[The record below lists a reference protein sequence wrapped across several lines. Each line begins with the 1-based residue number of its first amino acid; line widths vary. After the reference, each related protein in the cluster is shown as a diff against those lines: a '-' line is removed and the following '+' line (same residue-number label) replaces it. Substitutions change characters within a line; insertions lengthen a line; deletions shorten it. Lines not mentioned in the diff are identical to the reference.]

1 MSITEHKHVSEA
13 SVTPV
18 RRIEVFTGAGRR
30 RAWTEEEKAAII
42 AESYETGA
50 RASQVA
56 RRHGLTPQQLFAWR
70 RAAQR
75 QVAEE
80 LGDVA
85 PFVPAVVESASA
97 PECSAS
103 RAAPVVELEINDG
116 HLWIWRDAEI
126 ELVTAI
132 VGALKRA
139 K

>member
-13 SVTPV
+13 EVSPV

-30 RAWTEEEKAAII
+30 RAWTEDEKAAII
-42 AESYETGA
+42 AESYEAGA

-70 RAAQR
+70 RAAR
-75 QVAEE
+75 QPVAEE
-80 LGDVA
+80 LGDTA
-85 PFVPAVVESASA
+85 PFVPAVVESA
-97 PECSAS
+97 PELGCSAA
-103 RAAPVVELEINDG
+103 RAAPIIELEIGDSHVWVWPN
-116 HLWIWRDAEI
+116 AEI
-126 ELVTAI
+126 ELVTAV